1 MSLRSFHVLFISVCI
16 LFCIGFG
23 VWLVLEYRHSPEE
36 STRAMGVLSA
46 LGALGLVIY
55 LQWFLKK
62 YKTASFL
69 SVFLLLALSQ
79 NEAHAC
85 AVCFQ
90 DSDPKTTLGFIL
102 GTLFLIGITYL
113 TLGGLINIIR
123 RADRH
128 SR

>member
-1 MSLRSFHVLFISVCI
+1 MSLRAFHILFISVCI

-46 LGALGLVIY
+46 MGALGLLAY
-55 LQWFLKK
+55 LRWFLRK
-62 YKTASFL
+62 YKTSQLLPA
-69 SVFLLLALSQ
+69 LLLLTLSQ
-79 NEAHAC
+79 NEAWAC

-102 GTLFLIGITYL
+102 GTLFLIGITYF
-113 TLGGLINIIR
+113 TLGGLISMIC
-123 RADRH
+123 RAARQ